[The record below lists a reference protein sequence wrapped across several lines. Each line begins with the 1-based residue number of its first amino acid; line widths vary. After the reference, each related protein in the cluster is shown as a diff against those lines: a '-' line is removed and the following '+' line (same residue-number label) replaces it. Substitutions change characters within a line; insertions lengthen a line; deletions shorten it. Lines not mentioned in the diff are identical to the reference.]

1 MRITDDQGLLN
12 NFATEP
18 EVYFAEP
25 PTASEENQVCDS
37 SGLCLCIFGCCRIC
51 CIYRLAS

>member
-25 PTASEENQVCDS
+25 PTTAEKTKYVLQAACASVFL
-37 SGLCLCIFGCCRIC
+37 GVVGYVAFI
-51 CIYRLAS
+51 AS

>member
-1 MRITDDQGLLN
+1 MRIPDEQGLLN

-25 PTASEENQVCDS
+25 PTKSQKVRYAIQAACSTVLLAAI
-37 SGLCLCIFGCCRIC
+37 G
-51 CIYRLAS
+51 YVVYLAS